1 MLNIKLKKLEK
12 KMIPTE
18 KRIKVYWVTL
28 SNQKDV
34 CGLYIIKISILSI
47 LTYVESVQLQSKP

>member
-18 KRIKVYWVTL
+18 KHMKVYLATL
-28 SNQKDV
+28 SN
-34 CGLYIIKISILSI
+34 
-47 LTYVESVQLQSKP
+47 

>member
-28 SNQKDV
+28 SN
-34 CGLYIIKISILSI
+34 
-47 LTYVESVQLQSKP
+47 